1 MYGYQVIKYIRQ
13 HLPGKKTIPIIAL
26 TAHAIKEEIE
36 KCFFA
41 GANDYVSK
49 PFSPKEL
56 IQKIENWVSISQ
68 E

>member
-1 MYGYQVIKYIRQ
+1 M
-13 HLPGKKTIPIIAL
+13 PEKKSIPIIAL

-49 PFSPKEL
+49 PFSPQEL
-56 IQKIENWVSISQ
+56 INKIENWVTTSKNY
-68 E
+68 